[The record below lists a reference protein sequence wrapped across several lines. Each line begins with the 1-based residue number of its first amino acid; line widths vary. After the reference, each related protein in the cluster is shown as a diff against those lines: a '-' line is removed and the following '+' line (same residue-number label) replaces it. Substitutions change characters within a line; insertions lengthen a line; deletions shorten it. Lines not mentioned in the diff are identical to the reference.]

1 MRERYPQCRHGDI
14 KSNCPD
20 CSPTAKIRLLE
31 RQLAEATRVLEWYAD
46 AQNYISYPERP
57 FIAVLLDC
65 GRLSK
70 EFLSKDPPVGVE
82 EK

>member
-1 MRERYPQCRHGDI
+1 M
-14 KSNCPD
+14 
-20 CSPTAKIRLLE
+20 
-31 RQLAEATRVLEWYAD
+31 EWYAD